1 MFIRPIAFLL
11 VGASESLQDD
21 VLSESEESLSRP
33 SRHEVLEALV
43 DGDLQRALNL
53 CETLNDVNS
62 RFLYGFAKDLRGRR
76 AWEDNKSAAEAD
88 FKDAI
93 SAYSDVIE
101 DKNKTS
107 HFLARAY
114 VRRSQLQI
122 ALEHR
127 KEALEGL
134 KELEAR
140 QLLDADEPLNIYAF
154 LSRGIAALKLR
165 RYEEAGDA
173 FKAVLDLDD
182 NNIRALDG
190 KGLVDLYNEDRPNA
204 LKHFKA
210 ALQIAENIQEKT
222 NVAHFTFMI
231 ALTHYLDEEYEQG
244 ITALKA
250 IEPIIGELQDSQRQ
264 QLQPKIEA
272 LKNFLPDVSIPESE
286 EAFEEQRQDFEA
298 SAVKEV
304 KFRALW
310 ACCLYL
316 LHRPRSYHAVAE
328 SSTQV

>member
-1 MFIRPIAFLL
+1 MFIRSIAFLL

-21 VLSESEESLSRP
+21 VSSESEKSLSRP

-43 DGDLQRALNL
+43 DGDLQRTIEL
-53 CETLNDVNS
+53 CEERLDDINI
-62 RFLYGFAKDLRGRR
+62 RFLYGVAKDFRGRR
-76 AWEDNKSAAEAD
+76 AWANDNKSASAAD
-88 FKDAI
+88 FEDAI
-93 SAYSDVIE
+93 SEYSDVIE
-101 DKNKTS
+101 DATS

-122 ALEHR
+122 ALEQP
-127 KEALEGL
+127 EAAIKGL
-134 KELEAR
+134 DELEAK
-140 QLLDADEPLNIYAF
+140 QLLDADNPLKIYAS
-154 LSRGIAALKLR
+154 LSRGVAELR
-165 RYEEAGDA
+165 RGVPDYNKAGAA
-173 FKAVLDLDD
+173 FEHVLKFEPE
-182 NNIRALDG
+182 NTRALDG
-190 KGLVDLYNEDRPNA
+190 NGQIDLYTEDRPNA
-204 LKHFKA
+204 LKCFKA
-210 ALQIAENIQEKT
+210 ALEIAEKRQEKS

-231 ALTHYLDEEYEQG
+231 ALTHYLDEEYEQA
-244 ITALKA
+244 ISALKV

-286 EAFEEQRQDFEA
+286 EAFEEQRQDFES

-316 LHRPRSYHAVAE
+316 LHRPRSYHAVA
-328 SSTQV
+328 